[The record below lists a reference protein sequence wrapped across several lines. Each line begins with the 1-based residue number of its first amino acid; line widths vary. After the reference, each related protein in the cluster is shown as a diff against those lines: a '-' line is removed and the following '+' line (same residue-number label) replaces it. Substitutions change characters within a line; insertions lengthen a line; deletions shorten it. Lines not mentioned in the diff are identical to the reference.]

1 MQFNSVKSGSF
12 LTGAKSVN
20 DNVTDIYNTAIQTG
34 LNADQVIKQSNAN
47 DAVKRLALA
56 RRQGDMAK
64 AGISNF
70 TGAKITEMD
79 AKLQKD
85 LKDIYRPAVRMEG
98 INRMAGSV
106 AAGKYIMDESKLQQ
120 KEQAEL
126 KAFQQEYRDA
136 LIRSEESKTARDSKE
151 FELQQ
156 LKIEQLKQQLGLSGS
171 SQSPAVK
178 PTISTST
185 TNSNTATT
193 NQPDITSLNTSTYT
207 GSLDTLSPEDKKW
220 IAFGV
225 SGESKPNTDDDFG
238 VASVILTRMK
248 NRSQSAY
255 DVVHAPGQFAA
266 VVGTPGLHGPTAKHV
281 PGLVDRLFSPE
292 GMAKI
297 EEATKKLDGR
307 AYFKGQTMLK
317 NRSSKGNKDY
327 DGDGKPDMDPMF
339 HPLGNFYH
347 HGHQG

>member
-1 MQFNSVKSGSF
+1 RQASM
-12 LTGAKSVN
+12 AKSAITSSANNKVE
-20 DNVTDIYNTAIQTG
+20 DI
-34 LNADQVIKQSNAN
+34 
-47 DAVKRLALA
+47 KR
-56 RRQGDMAK
+56 
-64 AGISNF
+64 
-70 TGAKITEMD
+70 
-79 AKLQKD
+79 KLPGE
-85 LKDIYRPAVRMEG
+85 LKDIWRPAVRMEG
-98 INRMAGSV
+98 INRMAGSI
-106 AAGKYIMDESKLQQ
+106 AAGKYILDESKLQQ

-126 KAFQQEYRDA
+126 KAFQKEYRDA
-136 LIRSEESKTARDSKE
+136 LIGSQESKTARDSKE

-156 LKIEQLKQQLGLSGS
+156 LKIEQLKQQLGMSGS

-178 PTISTST
+178 PTNSTST

-225 SGESKPNTDDDFG
+225 SGESKPNTNDDFG

-248 NRSQSAY
+248 NRNQSAY

-266 VVGTPGLHGPTAKHV
+266 VVGTPGLHGPTATHV

-292 GMAKI
+292 GMSKI
-297 EEATKKLDGR
+297 EDATKKLDGR
-307 AYFKGQTMLK
+307 AYFKGQSMLK
-317 NRSSKGNKDY
+317 NRSNKGNKDY
-327 DGDGKPDMDPMF
+327 DGDNKPDMDPMF

-347 HGHQG
+347 YGHQG